1 MGRPSSRT
9 VALAIGALGIAVLLL
24 AVGAV
29 SGAAWQSRDD
39 ADVPAMTA
47 VDVGFA
53 QDMAVHHDQAILLS
67 STVAGRP
74 GVGQEIIGLAHRIV
88 TAQTAE
94 NATLRG
100 WLTWFGKPL
109 TASDPMAWMSGAH
122 DDDADSGHEHG
133 SGHSVTTPAP
143 PTSADPA
150 PAPDPGPT
158 MSGMASTGDISRLS
172 GLTGRD
178 AEVWFLQLMIRHH
191 RGGLLMAKAAY
202 NSDGV
207 SETVK
212 RTAYEMMTD
221 QGEEISLMTM
231 LLTARGAQAL
241 PA

>member
-1 MGRPSSRT
+1 MRRFPRT
-9 VALAIGALGIAVLLL
+9 VVL
-24 AVGAV
+24 AVGALGV
-29 SGAAWQSRDD
+29 AILLLSVGMVAGAAWQSRDD
-39 ADVPAMTA
+39 DRAPVMTT

-53 QDMAVHHDQAILLS
+53 QDMSGHHDQAILLS
-67 STVAGRP
+67 TTVAGRP
-74 GVGQEIIGLAHRIV
+74 GVGPEISGLANRII

-109 TASDPMAWMSGAH
+109 TSGNPMGWMAATH
-122 DDDADSGHEHG
+122 DDAATASGHGRGHGATAQTTTSSAPRSSG
-133 SGHSVTTPAP
+133 SGPAM
-143 PTSADPA
+143 A
-150 PAPDPGPT
+150 
-158 MSGMASTGDISRLS
+158 GMASTDDISKLA

-202 NSDGV
+202 NSDDV
-207 SETVK
+207 SDIVK

>member
-9 VALAIGALGIAVLLL
+9 VALTVGALGVAVLLL

-29 SGAAWQSRDD
+29 VGAAWQSRDE

-53 QDMAVHHDQAILLS
+53 QDMSVHHDQAILLS

-74 GVGQEIIGLAHRIV
+74 GVGQEIVGLAHRIV

-109 TASDPMAWMSGAH
+109 TSSGPMAWMSGAH
-122 DDDADSGHEHG
+122 DDTGMG
-133 SGHSVTTPAP
+133 SGHGHGTRHTVTTPAP
-143 PTSADPA
+143 SATA
-150 PAPDPGPT
+150 DPGPA
-158 MSGMASTGDISRLS
+158 MAGMASTDDISRLA

-202 NSDGV
+202 NSDDV

-231 LLTARGAQAL
+231 LLTARGARAL
-241 PA
+241 PE